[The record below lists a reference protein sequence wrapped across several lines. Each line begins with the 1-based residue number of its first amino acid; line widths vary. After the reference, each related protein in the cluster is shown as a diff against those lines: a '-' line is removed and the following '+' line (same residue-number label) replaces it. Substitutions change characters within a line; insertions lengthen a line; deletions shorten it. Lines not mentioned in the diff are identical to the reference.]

1 MDWNQVILNPWVG
14 FVGTVFGVFGV
25 LISIIFYFRTRQFQQ
40 PAYFKSSLRWY
51 DGANIPHNDIRLTFQ
66 GKELSRFTITHLVFW
81 NAGNQAIRESDFA
94 PASPLRL
101 VLPEETEIFD
111 IRIIAVTASEIRA
124 SLDYPETI
132 DAGAEKVIPVHFDYL
147 DGNDGFCI
155 QVIHDSKS
163 AERIEF
169 AGKLPGVS
177 KFRSCTSFSQK
188 SFISQI
194 VSDVQRMSFPSPLIK
209 WITIA
214 LAFFCLGGVGIWSLY
229 SAFFSEFHWY
239 QVFGAFMT
247 IYLFVPF
254 LLFSEINPPSVLTDA
269 FSENECESLT
279 SLSKKRAS
287 RGRF

>member
-40 PAYFKSSLRWY
+40 PAYYKSSLRWY
-51 DGANIPHNDIRLTFQ
+51 DGTNIPHNDIRLTFR
-66 GKELSRFTITHLVFW
+66 GNEISRFTITHLVFW

-101 VLPEETEIFD
+101 VLPEEAEIFD

-124 SLDYPETI
+124 SLDSPETI
-132 DAGAEKVIPVHFDYL
+132 EAGAKKVIPVHFDYL

-163 AERIEF
+163 AEGIEF
-169 AGKLPGVS
+169 AGKLPGVP
-177 KFRSCTSFSQK
+177 KFRSSTSFSQK

-194 VSDVQRMSFPSPLIK
+194 VSDMQQMPSPSPLAK
-209 WITIA
+209 WVTIA
-214 LAFFCLGGVGIWSLY
+214 LAFFGLGGVGLWSLY

-254 LLFSEINPPSVLTDA
+254 LLFSEINPPRILTDA
-269 FSENECESLT
+269 FSENEHESLT
-279 SLSKKRAS
+279 SQSKGRAA
-287 RGRF
+287 RWRF